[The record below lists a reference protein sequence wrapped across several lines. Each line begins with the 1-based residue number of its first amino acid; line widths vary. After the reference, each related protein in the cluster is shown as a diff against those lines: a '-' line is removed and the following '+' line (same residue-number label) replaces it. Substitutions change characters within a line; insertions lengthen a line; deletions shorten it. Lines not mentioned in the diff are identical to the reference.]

1 VSGLMDE
8 LALREDMLLATVR
21 RVLENTR
28 RDQRELKRQHVDAV
42 ESSVHAQ
49 LRILGVPADYDK
61 IYRSYV
67 SHMNEPVY
75 GPEALKRALFLQ
87 WYADVEYIMFT
98 GIGNIDINIQ
108 AEVLREIQGR
118 IEKDSIDT
126 ELIWMLRWY
135 ASIREWYF
143 DPFTDLASLKTFLLD
158 RYPDI
163 QLDTVFTEVSLAGR
177 GLMGEYW
184 RSMWDRQKEKR
195 VSGLP

>member
-28 RDQRELKRQHVDAV
+28 RDARELKRQRVDAV

-75 GPEALKRALFLQ
+75 ESEALKRALFLQ
-87 WYADVEYIMFT
+87 WYADVEPIMFT
-98 GIGNIDINIQ
+98 GIGSIGINIQ

-118 IEKDSIDT
+118 IEKDSVDT

-135 ASIREWYF
+135 ASIREWHF

-158 RYPDI
+158 KYPDF
-163 QLDTVFTEVSLAGR
+163 QMNAVFTEASLAGR

-184 RSMWDRQKEKR
+184 RAMWDRQKEKR
-195 VSGLP
+195 V